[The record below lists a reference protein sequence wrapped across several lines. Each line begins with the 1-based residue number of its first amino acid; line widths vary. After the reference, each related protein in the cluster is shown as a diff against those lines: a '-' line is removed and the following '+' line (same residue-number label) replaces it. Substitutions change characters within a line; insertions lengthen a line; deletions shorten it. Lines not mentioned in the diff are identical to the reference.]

1 VHLWHPPYCGESDI
15 RIARDGR
22 WYHQGSLIQRPQ
34 LVKLFAS
41 ILRREQDGTYSLVT
55 PVERLG
61 IQVDACPFVATGFEH
76 GGEGRHMSLD
86 FMLNTEEKVMADQA
100 HRLDVHLREQQPY
113 PLLHVRAGL
122 YALLSRNAYYALVDL
137 ATEEIER
144 QGKKVLCIW
153 SRGERFELGSF

>member
-1 VHLWHPPYCGESDI
+1 MHLWNPPYCGESDI
-15 RIARDGR
+15 RIAKDGR
-22 WYHQGSLIQRPQ
+22 WYHQGSLIRRPQ

-41 ILRREQDGTYSLVT
+41 ILRREQDGTYALVT

-61 IQVDACPFVATGFEH
+61 IQVDACPFVATGFEYV
-76 GGEGRHMSLD
+76 GEGRHMTLD
-86 FMLNTEEKVMADQA
+86 FMLNTEETVTADAA
-100 HRLDVHLREQQPY
+100 HRLELRVQDQQPY

-137 ATEEIER
+137 ATAEIGL
-144 QGKKVLCIW
+144 QGEKVLCVW